1 MPWQNLILTT
11 PREQV
16 EAVEARLLAAGAL
29 SVTVG
34 DAGDVPVLEPAPGET
49 PLWPENTLTALF
61 PQDAELAPLG
71 AALSSEFDLAA
82 AARIEAVEDQDWER
96 AWMDD
101 FRPLRFG
108 RRLWI
113 CPSWQDAPEAD
124 AVNLILDP
132 GLAFGTGTHPTTA
145 LCLEWLDANPPSG
158 GLVLD
163 YGCGSGILSLAA
175 LKLGARHA
183 WAVDIDPQALSATEA
198 NAERNGIGAGNLY
211 AVDPAGLPPLEAD
224 LVIANILSG
233 PLVELAPTL
242 CEHLKQ
248 GGRLVLSGILAE
260 QADAVRE
267 AYAPCIDRWEPDAVR
282 EGWVRLAGQCGR
294 PAD

>member
-1 MPWQNLILTT
+1 MPWQNLILTS

-16 EAVEARLLAAGAL
+16 DAIEARLLAAGAL

-61 PQDAELAPLG
+61 GEDAELAPLG
-71 AALSSEFDLAA
+71 AALTAEFGLVYAP
-82 AARIEAVEDQDWER
+82 RIEAVEDQDWER

-101 FRPLRFG
+101 FQPMRFG
-108 RRLWI
+108 RHLWI
-113 CPSWQDAPEAD
+113 CPSWHSPPDPE

-145 LCLEWLDANPPSG
+145 LCLEWLDANQPEG
-158 GLVLD
+158 ALALD

-175 LKLGARHA
+175 LKLGARHV
-183 WAVDIDPQALSATEA
+183 WAVDIDPQALLATQE
-198 NAERNGIGAGNLY
+198 NAERNGISAGDLY
-211 AVDPAGLPPLEAD
+211 PVSPGGLPPIEAD

-233 PLVELAPTL
+233 PLVELAPLL
-242 CEHLKQ
+242 CSHLKP

-260 QADAVRE
+260 QADAVRK
-267 AYAPCIDRWEPDAVR
+267 AYDACIDRWENDALR
-282 EGWVRLAGQCGR
+282 DGWVRLAGHR
-294 PAD
+294 NP

>member
-1 MPWQNLILTT
+1 MPWQNLILNA

-16 EAVEARLLAAGAL
+16 EALEARLLAAGAL

-49 PLWPENTLTALF
+49 PLWPDNTLTALF

-71 AALSSEFDLAA
+71 LALAEEFALAA
-82 AARIEAVEDQDWER
+82 APRIEAVADQDWER

-108 RRLWI
+108 TRLWI
-113 CPSWQDAPEAD
+113 CPSWLEPPAPD
-124 AVNLILDP
+124 AVNLRLDP

-145 LCLEWLDANPPSG
+145 LCLEWLDANPPAG
-158 GLVLD
+158 AQVLD

-183 WAVDIDPQALSATEA
+183 WAVDIDPQALAATTD
-198 NAERNGIGAGNLY
+198 NAERNDIPADALSAV
-211 AVDPAGLPPLEAD
+211 AVDELPTLAAD

-233 PLVELAPTL
+233 PLVELAPLL
-242 CEHLKQ
+242 CGHLKP
-248 GGRLVLSGILAE
+248 GAPLVLSGILAE
-260 QADAVRE
+260 QAEDVRA
-267 AYAPCIDRWEPDAVR
+267 AYAACIDSWESDAER
-282 EGWVRLAGQCGR
+282 DGWIRLAGR
-294 PAD
+294 RRR

>member
-11 PREQV
+11 TREQV
-16 EAVEARLLAAGAL
+16 EAVEARLLEAGAL
-29 SVTVG
+29 SVTVS

-61 PQDAELAPLG
+61 PQDAEPAPLG
-71 AALSSEFDLAA
+71 ASLAA
-82 AARIEAVEDQDWER
+82 EFGLAVPRVETVENQDWER

-101 FRPLRFG
+101 FQPLRFG

-113 CPSWQDAPEAD
+113 CPSWREPPEAD
-124 AVNLILDP
+124 AVNLVLDP

-145 LCLEWLDANPPSG
+145 LCLEWLDANPPCG
-158 GLVLD
+158 ALVLD

-175 LKLGARHA
+175 LKLDARRA
-183 WAVDIDPQALSATEA
+183 WAVDIDPQALIATEA

-211 AVDPAGLPPLEAD
+211 AVEPAGLPPLEAD

-233 PLVELAPTL
+233 PLVELAPLL
-242 CEHLKQ
+242 CEHLKPH
-248 GGRLVLSGILAE
+248 GRLVLSGILAE
-260 QADAVRE
+260 QADAVHE
-267 AYAPCIDRWEPDAVR
+267 AYAAYIDHWEADAVR
-282 EGWVRLAGQCGR
+282 EGWVRLAGQRSAQTG
-294 PAD
+294 

>member
-11 PREQV
+11 AREQV
-16 EAVEARLLAAGAL
+16 EAIEARLLTAGAL

-71 AALSSEFDLAA
+71 AALATEFELAA
-82 AARIEAVEDQDWER
+82 TPRIEAVEDQDWER

-101 FRPLRFG
+101 FRPMRFG
-108 RRLWI
+108 QRLWI
-113 CPSWQDAPEAD
+113 CPSWQEPPEAD

-145 LCLEWLDANPPSG
+145 LCLEWLDANPPTG
-158 GLVLD
+158 ALVLD

-183 WAVDIDPQALSATEA
+183 WGVDIDPQALTATRT
-198 NAERNGIGAGNLY
+198 NAERNGIATGNLY
-211 AVDPAGLPPLEAD
+211 AVDPQELPPLEAG

-233 PLVELAPTL
+233 PLVELAPLL
-242 CEHLKQ
+242 CAHLKP
-248 GGRLVLSGILAE
+248 GGHLVLSGILAE
-260 QADAVRE
+260 QADTVRE
-267 AYAPCIDRWEPDAVR
+267 AYAACIERWEADAIR
-282 EGWVRLAGQCGR
+282 DGWVRLTGQRGL
-294 PAD
+294 

>member
-11 PREQV
+11 AREQV
-16 EAVEARLLAAGAL
+16 EAIEARLLAAGAL
-29 SVTVG
+29 AVTVG

-61 PQDAELAPLG
+61 PQDTELAPLG
-71 AALSSEFDLAA
+71 AALTVEFELAA
-82 AARIEAVEDQDWER
+82 TPRIEAVEDQDWER

-101 FRPLRFG
+101 FRPMRFG
-108 RRLWI
+108 QRLWI
-113 CPSWQDAPEAD
+113 CPSWQEPPEAG

-145 LCLEWLDANPPSG
+145 LCLEWLDANPPIG
-158 GLVLD
+158 ALVLD

-183 WAVDIDPQALSATEA
+183 WGVDIDPQALTATQT
-198 NAERNGIGAGNLY
+198 NAERNGIAAGNLY
-211 AVDPAGLPPLEAD
+211 AVGPQELPPLEAD

-233 PLVELAPTL
+233 PLVELAPAL
-242 CEHLKQ
+242 CAHLKP
-248 GGRLVLSGILAE
+248 GGHLVLSGILAE
-260 QADAVRE
+260 QADTVRA
-267 AYAPCIDRWEPDAVR
+267 AYTACIDRWEADAVR
-282 EGWVRLAGQCGR
+282 DGWVRLTGQRGG
-294 PAD
+294 